1 MNMVDWR
8 QSSYCQEGASC
19 VNVAEGEHNAILLRE
34 SEHPEVILS
43 TTRTRLRAFIRAAKA
58 GQFDHVADPD
68 KAVRRGAPR
77 CIIGWRTP

>member
-19 VNVAEGEHNAILLRE
+19 VNVAAGEYDMIMLRE

-43 TTRTRLRAFIRAAKA
+43 TTRRRLRAFIRAAKA
-58 GQFDHVADPD
+58 GRFDHFPES
-68 KAVRRGAPR
+68 
-77 CIIGWRTP
+77 

>member
-19 VNVAEGEHNAILLRE
+19 VNVAAGERETIMLRE

-43 TTRTRLRAFIRAAKA
+43 TTRTRLRTFIRAAKA
-58 GQFDHVADPD
+58 GQFDNFP
-68 KAVRRGAPR
+68 KSG
-77 CIIGWRTP
+77 